1 MRKILESASGL
12 VLPSLEENCPMAILE
27 AMAAG
32 VPVLAARV
40 GGIPELIE
48 HERTGLLFDP
58 LSTAGILDSVE
69 RLLNFPDKTAAM
81 AAAATV
87 EARNRFHP
95 VRVAQQHL
103 DLYQAIL
110 ADREYVR
117 RASTRSA

>member
-1 MRKILESASGL
+1 
-12 VLPSLEENCPMAILE
+12 MAILE

-58 LSTAGILDSVE
+58 LSTAGILGAVE
-69 RLLNFPDKTAAM
+69 RLLKFPEQTAAM
-81 AAAATV
+81 AAAATE

-95 VRVAQQHL
+95 VRVAQKHL
-103 DLYQAIL
+103 NLYQEL
-110 ADREYVR
+110 LGR
-117 RASTRSA
+117 RK